1 MFKKLYICE
10 GLDIHCALE
19 KEWSMHT
26 SPFPELGNSSTEG
39 FDVQPAVFTRNTKV
53 KASAR
58 YESSTAD
65 DSD

>member
-1 MFKKLYICE
+1 
-10 GLDIHCALE
+10 
-19 KEWSMHT
+19 MHA

-39 FDVQPAVFTRNTKV
+39 FDVQPAVFTRNTKL

-58 YESSTAD
+58 HESSTAD

>member
-1 MFKKLYICE
+1 
-10 GLDIHCALE
+10 
-19 KEWSMHT
+19 MHA

-39 FDVQPAVFTRNTKV
+39 FDVKPAVFTRNTKV

-65 DSD
+65 DSDSNKSAFVQQPIFLYSF